1 MATRLTKKEKGF
13 VDDWLEL
20 GNATKAALRNYDTKH
35 YSVAGAIG
43 CENLKKQKIID
54 YIESQSAG
62 AALRMNELAKNA
74 KTEQVRFAAN
84 KDLLDRAGHKP
95 KENVDLTS
103 GGEKIKGNV
112 LKVDLSKLSYEEL
125 RELAS
130 QKDFAQRAMQNKSGH
145 KGNG

>member
-1 MATRLTKKEKGF
+1 MEEKPECHLKMVQKRDEKGR
-13 VDDWLEL
+13 LMKGTPPGPGRPL
-20 GNATKAALRNYDTKH
+20 G
-35 YSVAGAIG
+35 SVGYETMMNEAIKEYAKLNKIPESEIRKKIYMVGIAGA
-43 CENLKKQKIID
+43 LSKD
-54 YIESQSAG
+54 YS
-62 AALRMNELAKNA
+62 
-74 KTEQVRFAAN
+74 FY
-84 KDLLDRAGHKP
+84 KDFMDRTHGKP